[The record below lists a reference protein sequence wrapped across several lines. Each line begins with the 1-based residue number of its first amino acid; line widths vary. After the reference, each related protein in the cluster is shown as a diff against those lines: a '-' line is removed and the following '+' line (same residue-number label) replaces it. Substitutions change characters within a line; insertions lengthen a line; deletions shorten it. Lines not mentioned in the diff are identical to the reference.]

1 MLYGIMPS
9 GIDRSANPFR
19 YGALAL
25 DEAFADR
32 ERELAELVADVRN
45 GQDVVVFAPRRYGK
59 SSLVWRAI
67 GELTRRRRVLVAQ
80 VDLMTTPTKQKLAEK
95 LAASIYE
102 NVASVIERA
111 RERALAPFRSLRV
124 QPTITIASDG
134 TMTFT
139 FELGRRG
146 GGDIDAT
153 LERLLE
159 IPAEL
164 GAARNRRVALVLDEF
179 QEVVEIDP
187 ELPKLMRSVFQLQP
201 EVAHVYLGSRRHVME
216 RIFNDANEPFW
227 RSAKAVELGPIDP
240 GPFGNYIAARFRD
253 TGKRV
258 EPDVVAGLLARTGG
272 HPYATQELAYFLW
285 EQTPAKRTASADEAA
300 AALAAVIRAEHAH
313 FSLVWERAAR
323 AQRLLLEALAAEQ
336 PGRPFSAD
344 YRRRHDLPSA
354 STLQKAARALV
365 DRELIAHDGGEYW
378 ISEPFLAEWIAA
390 NIGD

>member
-1 MLYGIMPS
+1 MS
-9 GIDRSANPFR
+9 RRDARNPFR

-32 ERELAELVADVRN
+32 DRELAELVADVRN
-45 GQDVVVFAPRRYGK
+45 GQDVVIFAPRRYGK
-59 SSLVWRAI
+59 SSLVWRAVS
-67 GELTRRRRVLVAQ
+67 ELGARRVLVAE
-80 VDLMTTPTKQKLAEK
+80 VDLMTTPTKQKLAER

-111 RERALAPFRSLRV
+111 RERALAPFRALRV
-124 QPTITIASDG
+124 QPTITLDTDG
-134 TMTFT
+134 KMTFS
-139 FELGRRG
+139 FELGRG
-146 GGDIDAT
+146 PTDIDAT

-159 IPAEL
+159 LPAEL
-164 GAARNRRVALVLDEF
+164 GAGRRRQVALVLDEF

-187 ELPKLMRSVFQLQP
+187 DLPKLMRSVFQRQP

-240 GPFGNYIAARFRD
+240 GPFAEFIAARFAE
-253 TGKRV
+253 TGRRV
-258 EPDVVAGLLARTGG
+258 AAAAADALVARTGG

-285 EQTPAKRTASADEAA
+285 ELTPPGGEAGA
-300 AALAAVIRAEHAH
+300 AEAESALAAVIRAEHAH

-344 YRRRHDLPSA
+344 YRRRRDLPPA
-354 STLQKAARALV
+354 SSVQKAARALV
-365 DRELIAHDGGEYW
+365 ERELVAHDGGAYR
-378 ISEPFLAEWIAA
+378 ISEPFLAEWITA
-390 NIGD
+390 NIGN